1 MRGEGIKNLIKID
14 LREMIVNIKLYIMY
28 GQDSTEGMLHNK
40 SDFGVLPWRSHNIG
54 SFKDIMLDQGF
65 SK

>member
-1 MRGEGIKNLIKID
+1 MRYFMRGEGIKNLIKID

-40 SDFGVLPWRSHNIG
+40 I
-54 SFKDIMLDQGF
+54 
-65 SK
+65 